1 MTQPPIFRSAY
12 AAGAITPAQVLA
24 FHGLH
29 FGGAVMQG
37 GPPPEPQQ
45 PEGVTDEEWA
55 ALGDP
60 GKRAIVR
67 ERERATKAEADLA
80 AARAPKPAPP
90 KVTPPP
96 ATPPASPAGG
106 GATDIEAIVKQAIA
120 AAIAPLQQAQQ
131 ERDAADAA
139 RLVSDAITT
148 AATGRMH
155 DASDALANIDPA
167 AVVDANGRP
176 DAAKIAAAIDEVGKA
191 KPYLMRTDR
200 RFPAEGHMLGGPSA
214 PVVSEEA
221 RVAAAAVKMA
231 NAAGVKAPKAS

>member
-12 AAGAITPAQVLA
+12 AAGAVTPAQVLA

-29 FGGAVMQG
+29 FGAAVMQD
-37 GPPPEPQQ
+37 PPPEPQQ

-96 ATPPASPAGG
+96 ATPPANPAGG
-106 GATDIEAIVKQAIA
+106 DATDIEAIVKQAIA

-131 ERDAADAA
+131 QRDAADAA